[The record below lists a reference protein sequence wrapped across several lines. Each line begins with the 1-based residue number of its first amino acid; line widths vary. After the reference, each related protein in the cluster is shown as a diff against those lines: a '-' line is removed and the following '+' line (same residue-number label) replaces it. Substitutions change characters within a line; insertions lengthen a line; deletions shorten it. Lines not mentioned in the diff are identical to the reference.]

1 MGRKVEINYSKVKE
15 ISDLGLSIKETLER
29 LHECNINISR
39 MQYYRW
45 KQNNVTSSNNVTS
58 NTSNA
63 NTKLQKK
70 CDYVTKN
77 NVTSKHSSNTKD
89 NVTSSKKE
97 NCVTIN
103 NVTSKGRYEVVGLGL
118 ENRTELRGK
127 RFDTV
132 EEITSIGIDEIFI
145 YDYELG
151 RCLSREYAEKTKP
164 FLPTSWR

>member
-15 ISDLGLSIKETLER
+15 ISDLGLSVKETLER

-58 NTSNA
+58 NS
-63 NTKLQKK
+63 NTKLSKK

-77 NVTSKHSSNTKD
+77 NVTSKHSSNTKN
-89 NVTSSKKE
+89 NVTSKHSSNTKD
-97 NCVTIN
+97 

-118 ENRTELRGK
+118 ENIPELKGK

-132 EEITSIGIDEIFI
+132 DEITSIGIDEIFI

-151 RCLSREYAEKTKP
+151 KCLSREYVTKSKP
-164 FLPTSWR
+164 FIPSTFR

>member
-45 KQNNVTSSNNVTS
+45 KQNNITSSNNVTS
-58 NTSNA
+58 NT
-63 NTKLQKK
+63 KLSKK
-70 CDYVTKN
+70 CDYVTSN
-77 NVTSKHSSNTKD
+77 SVTSKHSSNTKD
-89 NVTSSKKE
+89 NVTSSRKHDY
-97 NCVTIN
+97 VTSN
-103 NVTSKGRYEVVGLGL
+103 KANSVTSKGRYEVVGLGL
-118 ENRTELRGK
+118 ENRTELKAK

-132 EEITSIGIDEIFI
+132 DEITSIGIDEIFI

-151 RCLSREYAEKTKP
+151 RCLSREYVEKTKP
-164 FLPTSWR
+164 FLPCYWR

>member
-58 NTSNA
+58 NTSNN
-63 NTKLQKK
+63 NTKLSKK

-77 NVTSKHSSNTKD
+77 NVTSKHSSNTK
-89 NVTSSKKE
+89 
-97 NCVTIN
+97 N

-118 ENRTELRGK
+118 ENRTELKFK

-132 EEITSIGIDEIFI
+132 DEITSIGIDEIFI

-151 RCLSREYAEKTKP
+151 RCLSREYVTKSKP
-164 FLPTSWR
+164 FITSTWR

>member
-58 NTSNA
+58 NTSND
-63 NTKLQKK
+63 NTKLSKK

-77 NVTSKHSSNTKD
+77 NVTSK
-89 NVTSSKKE
+89 
-97 NCVTIN
+97 C
-103 NVTSKGRYEVVGLGL
+103 RFEVVGLGL
-118 ENRTELRGK
+118 ENRTELKGK

-132 EEITSIGIDEIFI
+132 DEITSMGIDEIFI
-145 YDYELG
+145 NDYNKG
-151 RCLSREYAEKTKP
+151 RCLSKEYITKAKP
-164 FLPTSWR
+164 FIPSMWR

>member
-58 NTSNA
+58 NS
-63 NTKLQKK
+63 NTKLSKK

-77 NVTSKHSSNTKD
+77 NVTSKHSSSTKD
-89 NVTSSKKE
+89 NVTS
-97 NCVTIN
+97 
-103 NVTSKGRYEVVGLGL
+103 KGKFEVVGLGL
-118 ENRTELRGK
+118 ENRTELKGK
-127 RFDTV
+127 RFNTV
-132 EEITSIGIDEIFI
+132 DEITSIGIDEIFI
-145 YDYELG
+145 YDYNKG
-151 RCLSREYAEKTKP
+151 RCLSKEYVTKAKP
-164 FLPTSWR
+164 FIPFAWR

>member
-45 KQNNVTSSNNVTS
+45 KQNNVTS
-58 NTSNA
+58 
-63 NTKLQKK
+63 
-70 CDYVTKN
+70 
-77 NVTSKHSSNTKD
+77 KHSSNTKY
-89 NVTSSKKE
+89 NVTSSKKDDY
-97 NCVTIN
+97 VTKN

-118 ENRTELRGK
+118 ENRTELKGK
-127 RFDTV
+127 RFDKV
-132 EEITSIGIDEIFI
+132 EELTSIGVEEIFI

-151 RCLSREYAEKTKP
+151 KCLSKEYVAKTKP
-164 FLPTSWR
+164 FIPSTWR

>member
-58 NTSNA
+58 NT
-63 NTKLQKK
+63 NTKL
-70 CDYVTKN
+70 
-77 NVTSKHSSNTKD
+77 
-89 NVTSSKKE
+89 SKKE
-97 NCVTIN
+97 NYVTKN
-103 NVTSKGRYEVVGLGL
+103 NVTSKGRYEVVGLGF
-118 ENRTELRGK
+118 ENRTELKGK

-132 EEITSIGIDEIFI
+132 DEITSIGVEEIFI

-151 RCLSREYAEKTKP
+151 RCLSKEYVTKTKP
-164 FLPTSWR
+164 FIPYEWR